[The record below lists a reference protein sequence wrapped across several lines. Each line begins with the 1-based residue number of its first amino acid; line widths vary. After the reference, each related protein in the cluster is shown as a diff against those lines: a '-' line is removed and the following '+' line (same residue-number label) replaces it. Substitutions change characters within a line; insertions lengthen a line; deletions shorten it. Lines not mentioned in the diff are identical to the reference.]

1 MQVKSELKHMDEE
14 ALTYLQLERIAQLV
28 QFPIITTSK
37 EEEIVRENTSSKN
50 IVVSLIS
57 APIKPL
63 PAGSENNDSSAAV

>member
-1 MQVKSELKHMDEE
+1 MQGKSELKHIDEE

-50 IVVSLIS
+50 IVVNLIS